1 MLLQVKEFTNEI
13 WSGRSNVENEV
24 GLHGAGRESGLHGMR
39 SGDLGGCRLNCPKK
53 HCRAK
58 IGEHSPESQTQ
69 RSRGGSVCRES
80 RLEVAPKVLG
90 RRQKGQVVLDVQDH
104 QEVPKVH
111 WSQQSGV

>member
-1 MLLQVKEFTNEI
+1 MLLKGKEFTNEI

-24 GLHGAGRESGLHGMR
+24 GLRGAGRESGLHDMR
-39 SGDLGGCRLNCPKK
+39 SGDLGGYRLNCPKK

-58 IGEHSPESQTQ
+58 IGELDLESQTQ
-69 RSRGGSVCRES
+69 RSRGGYVCLKS

-90 RRQKGQVVLDVQDH
+90 RRQEGQVVLDVHDR

-111 WSQQSGV
+111 WSPPSGV

>member
-1 MLLQVKEFTNEI
+1 MLLKGKEFTNEI

-24 GLHGAGRESGLHGMR
+24 GLHGAGRESGLHDMR
-39 SGDLGGCRLNCPKK
+39 SGDRGGCRLNCPKK

-69 RSRGGSVCRES
+69 RSRGGWVYRES

-90 RRQKGQVVLDVQDH
+90 RRQKGQVVLDVHDH

-111 WSQQSGV
+111 WSPQSGV